1 MLSRTNPSA
10 PSNCSLTIS
19 LPHCPQAADF
29 CSGDICEHRKGV
41 ADGPPHAISRA
52 ELADDPPWMCKL
64 DCRGADGLNETML
77 ALLNPPFQISNG
89 LIRRPLGQGV
99 SAAIS

>member
-1 MLSRTNPSA
+1 
-10 PSNCSLTIS
+10 
-19 LPHCPQAADF
+19 
-29 CSGDICEHRKGV
+29 
-41 ADGPPHAISRA
+41 
-52 ELADDPPWMCKL
+52 MCKL